1 MMILRGKADNLSN
14 LLYILCEK
22 RFDANGSRCVSAPL
36 LFTINLILKHIRC
49 KGERSERADRLES
62 RLNSILRATKEA
74 LKNDIAKIKAL
85 DKKTNP
91 NSNVEPKGYRV
102 GKVSLQQVSINK
114 TNRKDWYSIHVD

>member
-22 RFDANGSRCVSAPL
+22 RFDANGSR
-36 LFTINLILKHIRC
+36 FTINLILKHIRC